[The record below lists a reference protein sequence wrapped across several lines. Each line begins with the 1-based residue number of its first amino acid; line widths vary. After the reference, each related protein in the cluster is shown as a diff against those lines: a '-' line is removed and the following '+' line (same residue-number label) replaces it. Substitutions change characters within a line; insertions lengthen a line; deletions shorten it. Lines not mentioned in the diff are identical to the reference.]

1 MFFTEGIQR
10 TAATDECIIYLYT
23 KTLDQLDI
31 HVPEDDRWMSSHTLL
46 FRAFIIVGLEW
57 SKRIEYMDRALELG
71 FLLGSD
77 NASSCWASFMF
88 SPWNSDEIVHQ
99 FMATEILPYGAC
111 AER

>member
-1 MFFTEGIQR
+1 
-10 TAATDECIIYLYT
+10 
-23 KTLDQLDI
+23 
-31 HVPEDDRWMSSHTLL
+31 MSSHTLL

-57 SKRIEYMDRALELG
+57 SKRIAYMDRALELG

-99 FMATEILPYGAC
+99 FMATEIFPTELVPSVEHNPDAIKFAIKAIYADTMTFWTL
-111 AER
+111 AWEATVNDH